1 LLIFVIG
8 LLMGIL
14 SGLAIGGGTL
24 LVPALIYLVGTE
36 QHIAQGVSLA
46 AFIPTAI
53 VAVITHHH
61 QGNVKFRLAGYLAI
75 GSIVGA
81 VFGSLIASSLDAQV
95 LKKIFGIFLI
105 GMGIYEYVGKS
116 KLERLKEKGGLKE
129 PSSQQM
135 GKVIPLHKPLRTKA
149 KAEVKVKKK

>member
-1 LLIFVIG
+1 MLLFIIG

-53 VAVITHHH
+53 VAVFTHYR
-61 QGNVKFRLAGYLAI
+61 QGNVKIRLAGYLAI
-75 GSIVGA
+75 GSLVGA
-81 VFGSLIASSLDAQV
+81 VLGSLLASNLNAEI
-95 LKKIFGIFLI
+95 LKRIFGLFLI
-105 GMGIYEYVGKS
+105 GMGIYEYTCKS
-116 KLERLKEKGGLKE
+116 KLEKLQEKDELPKT
-129 PSSQQM
+129 PKQSM
-135 GKVIPLHKPLRTKA
+135 GKVIPLHKPLRERN
-149 KAEVKVKKK
+149 KAEVKKKH